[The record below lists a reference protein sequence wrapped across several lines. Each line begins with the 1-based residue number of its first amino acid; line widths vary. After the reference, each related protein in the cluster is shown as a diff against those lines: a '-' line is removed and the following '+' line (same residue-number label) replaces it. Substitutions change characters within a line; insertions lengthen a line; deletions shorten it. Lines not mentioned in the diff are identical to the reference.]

1 MTAFASSKNA
11 LGICDVCGFQYK
23 LRELRSLTV
32 RGRVV
37 NTLACPECWNE
48 DHPQNE
54 LGKYPVRDPQ
64 ALQDPR
70 PDSAEIA
77 SSRKIHDSGGWNP
90 VGSRTDYYDLTQN
103 NLVAKTAVGTVTI
116 ETT

>member
-48 DHPQNE
+48 DHPQNK
-54 LGKYPVRDPQ
+54 LGLFPVNDPQ
-64 ALQDPR
+64 AIRNPR
-70 PDSAEIA
+70 PDFAGRS
-77 SSRKIHDSGGWNP
+77 SSRNIQWGWNP
-90 VGSRTDYYDLTQN
+90 VGDARNIYGLSPN
-103 NLVAKTAVGTVTI
+103 NLQATGAVGDVTVT
-116 ETT
+116 TG

>member
-70 PDSAEIA
+70 PDFAEIKP
-77 SSRKIHDSGGWNP
+77 SRGLQWGWNP
-90 VGSRTDYYDLTQN
+90 VGYGGDLYDLTPN
-103 NLVAKTAVGTVTI
+103 NLVAKTAVGTITI
-116 ETT
+116 EIT

>member
-70 PDSAEIA
+70 PDFAEIKR
-77 SSRKIHDSGGWNP
+77 SRTIQWGWNP
-90 VGSRTDYYDLTQN
+90 VGYSGDIYGLSPND
-103 NLVAKTAVGTVTI
+103 LVAKSAVGTVTI